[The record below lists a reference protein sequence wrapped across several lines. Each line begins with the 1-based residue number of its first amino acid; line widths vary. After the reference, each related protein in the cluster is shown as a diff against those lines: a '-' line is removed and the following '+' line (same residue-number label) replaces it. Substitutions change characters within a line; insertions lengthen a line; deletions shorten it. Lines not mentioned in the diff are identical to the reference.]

1 MTRWKLPEI
10 TLWRVVVGLIFAA
23 GIYATYL
30 RFAKGF
36 QVATNLSNAQPWG
49 IWVGLATL
57 CGVGLSAGGFT
68 IAGAVYLLGM
78 ERYRPVLRAAVVIA
92 FLGYL
97 SVVAG
102 YAWELGLPWNF
113 WHPIVMWNR
122 ASVLFEVVWCITL
135 YTTVLALEFSP
146 ALVEKLPWKPVR
158 ELYLRWH
165 HRILI
170 ALVLIG
176 VLLSSLH
183 QSYLGGLFIIFK
195 GKMYPLWYSNY
206 QTTLFYMSAIPA
218 GIAMVIMALYLSVR
232 SLNVRI
238 DMRILDDFSRIVAPM
253 LVVFTLFRFADLAK
267 QHALGYLFL
276 PVAETGYF
284 WLEMVLLV
292 AAPVVLFNLPQ
303 VRKKPVGLYWASA
316 VTVAGFMVH
325 RMNVS
330 ITSLERATHAGYVP
344 KWPEFAVTLM
354 LVTAAVLAFRLAV
367 LHLKILPR
375 TLEATPPT
383 FQLPRMTGHLFPAHP
398 SAEVN

>member
-1 MTRWKLPEI
+1 MTRLRLPEI
-10 TLWRVVVGLIFAA
+10 TLWRALVGLIFAA
-23 GIYATYL
+23 GAWATYL
-30 RFAKGF
+30 RFVKGF

-49 IWVGLATL
+49 IWVGVATL
-57 CGVGLSAGGFT
+57 CGVGLSAGGFA

-97 SVVAG
+97 SVILG

-113 WHPIVMWNR
+113 WHPLVMWNR
-122 ASVLFEVVWCITL
+122 ASVLFEVVWCIVL

-158 ELYLRWH
+158 EAYLHWH

-170 ALVLIG
+170 ALVLVG

-218 GIAMVIMALYLSVR
+218 RMAMVIMALYLSVR

-238 DMRILDDFSRIVAPM
+238 DMRILDEFSRIVAPL
-253 LVVFTLFRFADLAK
+253 LVVFTLFRFADLSK
-267 QHALGYLFL
+267 QHALGYLFR
-276 PVAETGYF
+276 PVAETAYF
-284 WLEMVLLV
+284 WLEMALFV
-292 AAPVVLFNLPQ
+292 AAPLVLFNLPQ
-303 VRKKPVGLYWASA
+303 IRKKPIGLYWASA
-316 VTVAGFMVH
+316 VTIAGFMAH
-325 RMNVS
+325 RLNVS

-354 LVTAAVLAFRLAV
+354 LVTAAVLAFRAAV

-375 TLEATPPT
+375 ALEVSPPPIL
-383 FQLPRMTGHLFPAHP
+383 LPRTTGRMFPAHP
-398 SAEVN
+398 SAAVN